1 MELRSR
7 KNKIKI
13 YNFFSN
19 INTDLEVSM
28 TSNKKIKNLIDEL
41 DDLYAKYYNISFDKI
56 KIFHF
61 YQNRIITV
69 NYDTDKEKTLNEFFD
84 DKSLI
89 QFSPNLLKINKFF

>member
-1 MELRSR
+1 MELRSS
-7 KNKIKI
+7 KNKIQKYI
-13 YNFFSN
+13 FFSN
-19 INTDLEVSM
+19 INTDVELSM

-56 KIFHF
+56 KIFYF
-61 YQNRIITV
+61 YQNHIITV
-69 NYDTDKEKTLNEFFD
+69 NYDTDKEKPLNEFFD